1 MKKIA
6 LVGTTL
12 ALAIAAGSTSAAS
25 AAPAAGPVAGNF
37 GINVAFAP
45 EVSAIPLDYFVNG
58 KYFISKNM
66 AVLAGVGLQLNDS
79 GAPANSKSTNVGIM
93 GGFRYYLKTDEL
105 APFVG
110 GRLRYASARVGAN
123 DVSAF
128 ELGVQMG
135 AEYYF
140 SQHFSVEGSFMLGYS
155 SADAKPVGGGTS
167 VKATSFGSSMPTVS
181 ANFYF

>member
-6 LVGTTL
+6 LVGAAL
-12 ALAIAAGSTSAAS
+12 ALAMATGSAS
-25 AAPAAGPVAGNF
+25 AGNGTTAGNF

-45 EVSAIPLDYFVNG
+45 EVSAIPVDYFVNG
-58 KYFISKNM
+58 KYFITKSM
-66 AVLAGVGLQLNDS
+66 AVMAGVGLQINDS
-79 GAPANSKSTNVGIM
+79 GAAANSQSTNVGIM
-93 GGFRYYLKTDEL
+93 GGFRYYLKTDDL

-110 GRLRYASARVGAN
+110 GRLRYASARVGAGMAN

-140 SQHFSVEGSFMLGYS
+140 NPKFSVEGSFMLGYA
-155 SADAKPVGGGTS
+155 SADSKPVGGGAS
-167 VKATSFGSSMPTVS
+167 VKQTSFGSSMPTVS

>member
-6 LVGTTL
+6 LVGSTL
-12 ALAIAAGSTSAAS
+12 ALAIAAGSAS
-25 AAPAAGPVAGNF
+25 AATSGAPGPTAGNF

-45 EVSAIPLDYFVNG
+45 EVTAVPVDYFVNG
-58 KYFISKNM
+58 KYFISNSM

-79 GAPANSKSTNVGIM
+79 GAAANSKSTNVGIM
-93 GGFRYYLKTDEL
+93 GGFRYYLKTDAL

-140 SQHFSVEGSFMLGYS
+140 NPKFSVEGSFMLGYS
-155 SADAKPVGGGTS
+155 SADVKPVGGGTS